1 MFRLIKWLAGL
12 ILSFLVVLV
21 ILRFLPIGLKTAVLN
36 FVNSFVM
43 PADNRPSVIIN
54 QLEDNLKTL
63 QNAAAVD
70 PDIASFMED
79 SKKLLDNLK
88 TSVKN

>member
-1 MFRLIKWLAGL
+1 MFRLIKWLVGL

-21 ILRFLPIGLKTAVLN
+21 ILRFLPTGLKTAMLN

-43 PADNRPSVIIN
+43 PDDNRPSVIIN

-70 PDIASFMED
+70 SDIASFVED